1 MSVTETDLTA
11 AGKARRLILLLD
23 GTSNEV
29 EQDLSNVLKLYRM
42 LGRGDDQAVY
52 YHPGVGTMRLAR
64 SWGHFSQALDT
75 YWGLATG
82 WRLDDNILRA
92 YQFLCE
98 RYRDGDEIMIFGF
111 SRGAYTARAV
121 AGLVHVLGLLNEEQ
135 LDLAPHALTA
145 YKRSGSE
152 SDLNIAWR
160 FRKVIGGRRVT
171 IRFLGLWDSVASV
184 IVPRRDRFYLP
195 SLEFLPYTKVNP
207 SVEIVRHA
215 CAIDEK
221 RRMFRLLP
229 WEENQ
234 DIRPDPFGP
243 VLGKQD
249 SETVWFAG
257 DHSDVGGGYPEA
269 QSQAAKFPLLWITRE
284 AEAAGARLKQ
294 SMVEHLA
301 LGTPLPGGDH
311 AYVEPDETAPL
322 HNSMRGLWHIL
333 EWIPKNGRWR
343 QWPKTASRRGFY
355 LPRSEL
361 RPIPDGAT
369 IHRSVIERM
378 EKTGYR
384 PVNLPERF
392 AVTDTRTSPTS

>member
-1 MSVTETDLTA
+1 MPTTETDLT
-11 AGKARRLILLLD
+11 GRRKKRRLILLLD
-23 GTSNEV
+23 GTNNEV
-29 EQDLSNVLKLYRM
+29 EEDLSNVLKLYRM
-42 LGRGDDQAVY
+42 LDRGEDQAVY

-64 SWGHFSQALDT
+64 SWGQFSQALDT

-82 WRLDDNILRA
+82 WRLDDDILRA

-121 AGLVHVLGLLNEEQ
+121 AGLVYLLGLLDEEQ
-135 LDLAPHALTA
+135 LDLAAHALTA
-145 YKRSGSE
+145 YKRAGSQH
-152 SDLNIAWR
+152 DLNIAWR

-207 SVEIVRHA
+207 SAEIVRHA

-229 WEENQ
+229 WKEGQ
-234 DIRPDPFGP
+234 DIQPDPFGP
-243 VLGKQD
+243 ILGEQD

-257 DHSDVGGGYPEA
+257 DHSDIGGGYPET
-269 QSQAAKFPLLWITRE
+269 QSQAAKFPLLWIARE

-294 SMVEHLA
+294 SMVRHLA
-301 LGTPLPGGDH
+301 NGAPLPGGNH
-311 AYVEPDETAPL
+311 EYVAPDETAPL
-322 HNSMRGLWHIL
+322 HNSMRGFWHIL
-333 EWIPKNGRWR
+333 EWIPKMGRWR
-343 QWPKTASRRGFY
+343 QWPKTAPGRGLY
-355 LPRSEL
+355 LPRSEP
-361 RPIPDGAT
+361 RPIPEGALL
-369 IHRSVIERM
+369 HRSVVDRM
-378 EKTGYR
+378 ERTDYR
-384 PVNLPERF
+384 PVNLPEHF
-392 AVTDTRTSPTS
+392 SVADTRAPPAT